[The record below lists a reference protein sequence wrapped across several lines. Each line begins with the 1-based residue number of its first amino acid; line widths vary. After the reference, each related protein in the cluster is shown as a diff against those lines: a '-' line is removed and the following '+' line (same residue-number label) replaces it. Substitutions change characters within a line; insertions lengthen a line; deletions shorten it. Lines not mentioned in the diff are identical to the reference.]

1 MNQKSKKDQLTLEAR
16 QEGNRGDYVDK
27 INKLMLMA
35 MVAEFV
41 ILSDR
46 NLKIKVPEV
55 KEEVK

>member
-1 MNQKSKKDQLTLEAR
+1 M
-16 QEGNRGDYVDK
+16 QEGNRGDYTYK